1 VKLTRKV
8 RIWGKPVEVEVFQ
21 RSSTVWIAIGQVGGE
36 RLEVEDCTESAVLER
51 WQDAA
56 RYRSG

>member
-8 RIWGKPVEVEVFQ
+8 RIWGKPIEVEVSQ
-21 RSSTVWIAIGQVGGE
+21 RSRTIWVAVGLVVGE
-36 RLEVEDCTESAVLER
+36 RLEVQDRTESAVLER

>member
-1 VKLTRKV
+1 MKLTRKV
-8 RIWGKPVEVEVFQ
+8 AVWGTPVEVEVFQ
-21 RSSTVWIAIGQVGGE
+21 RSRTVWVAVGLVAGE
-36 RLEVEDCTESAVLER
+36 RLEVQDRTEGAVLER